1 MPGLRNIEE
10 YMDLIKD
17 LGIEVYKDAARRWWD
32 NNKIAIR
39 CDFYVLLWQFIVNYT
54 QNRILLRIC
63 VFVWKELLIFA
74 PKSQYIEIMIQ
85 QEIGNAIKERR
96 KKLGINQQTLAD
108 LASVAVNTV
117 VAIERGEGNPQ
128 LATLL
133 TILDTL
139 GLQIDINIKQLDY
152 ETV

>member
-1 MPGLRNIEE
+1 MAILNKLYKKSHFIEIFIFYLRIICLSLQRNRNIL
-10 YMDLIKD
+10 DKLLA
-17 LGIEVYKDAARRWWD
+17 LGIAQTGLD
-32 NNKIAIR
+32 
-39 CDFYVLLWQFIVNYT
+39 
-54 QNRILLRIC
+54 LRSLTRN
-63 VFVWKELLIFA
+63 FG
-74 PKSQYIEIMIQ
+74 IMTQ

>member
-1 MPGLRNIEE
+1 MRFL
-10 YMDLIKD
+10 LF
-17 LGIEVYKDAARRWWD
+17 
-32 NNKIAIR
+32 NKEGR
-39 CDFYVLLWQFIVNYT
+39 C
-54 QNRILLRIC
+54 
-63 VFVWKELLIFA
+63 IFA
-74 PKSQYIEIMIQ
+74 EKSQYIEIMTQ

>member
-1 MPGLRNIEE
+1 M
-10 YMDLIKD
+10 
-17 LGIEVYKDAARRWWD
+17 
-32 NNKIAIR
+32 
-39 CDFYVLLWQFIVNYT
+39 
-54 QNRILLRIC
+54 
-63 VFVWKELLIFA
+63 LIFA

-133 TILDTL
+133 TILDIL